1 MDYSDY
7 PRYAVTA
14 DSVVIGD
21 DGPLSVF
28 RYGCVRG
35 SGGDD
40 AAPSR
45 DDVLSYLRSHPL
57 QAAALLATTGHLYYS
72 GSVPSPKSPLV
83 LGVRL
88 EIEDVRSV
96 DADGSEVVVSRGVL
110 VGENAW
116 GSLLES
122 ARDAYRAE
130 LSLSGMMEEEPP
142 AGAIVCDTPVSNRRF
157 GILAAE
163 LSVVALAVLTLL
175 SFALIL
181 RPRLLAALCGLTAA
195 VAQQVIAFVSK
206 NMSVRRN
213 RENDPTWLAAHAK
226 DKKAKRLSRAS
237 GCHWYLPVLIAGLV
251 AGIGAIGAWMN
262 AYNFNQFLGSLISE
276 HAWLPP
282 TVMVCGL
289 ISFLSAGY
297 KRQDNA
303 DDTLCVLRFAAMA
316 LTLAAMFFSV
326 EDTIYYLCSFLMLGL
341 SALSLARLNRA
352 HNEFVSRPVPFFGKE
367 GSEA

>member
-142 AGAIVCDTPVSNRRF
+142 AGTIVCDFTPE
-157 GILAAE
+157 GAE
-163 LSVVALAVLTLL
+163 DSA
-175 SFALIL
+175 
-181 RPRLLAALCGLTAA
+181 
-195 VAQQVIAFVSK
+195 IASYEADV
-206 NMSVRRN
+206 
-213 RENDPTWLAAHAK
+213 E
-226 DKKAKRLSRAS
+226 KARS
-237 GCHWYLPVLIAGLV
+237 
-251 AGIGAIGAWMN
+251 
-262 AYNFNQFLGSLISE
+262 
-276 HAWLPP
+276 
-282 TVMVCGL
+282 
-289 ISFLSAGY
+289 
-297 KRQDNA
+297 
-303 DDTLCVLRFAAMA
+303 
-316 LTLAAMFFSV
+316 
-326 EDTIYYLCSFLMLGL
+326 
-341 SALSLARLNRA
+341 
-352 HNEFVSRPVPFFGKE
+352 E
-367 GSEA
+367 GSEGPGDEEYLHTDLTCPDLGLQVEARQCKHY